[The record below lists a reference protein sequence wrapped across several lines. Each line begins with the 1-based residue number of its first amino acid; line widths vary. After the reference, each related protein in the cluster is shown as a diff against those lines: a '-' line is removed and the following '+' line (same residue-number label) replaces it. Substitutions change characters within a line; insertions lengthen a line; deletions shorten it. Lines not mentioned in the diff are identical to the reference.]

1 MNSVI
6 FDIDG
11 TLWDATRSIMNAW
24 NDVFERKGLPLVTL
38 EETRNSMGK
47 TEQEICEYVLPDIPF
62 DVKWEAFRDA
72 FPNEIPF
79 IQKQGGVLFDHVT
92 ETIESLSKSY
102 ALCIL
107 TNAGSR
113 YANAFL
119 DASGLRRYF
128 TDFIGYDD
136 NHLTK
141 DKNIILLREKHGF
154 DKVIYVGDTLA
165 DQRFAEAVPVP
176 FICHEK
182 GFGQCENPEYVFDD
196 YRNLEPMVRMIFAD

>member
-11 TLWDATRSIMNAW
+11 TLWDATETIMKAW
-24 NDVFERKGLPLVTL
+24 NNVMERRGIPPITL

-62 DVKWEAFRDA
+62 DVKWEAFREG

-79 IQKQGGVLFDHVT
+79 IQKYGGKLFEHVS
-92 ETIESLSKSY
+92 ETVISLSKKY

-119 DASGLRRYF
+119 DASGLRPYF
-128 TDFIGYDD
+128 TDYIGYDD

-141 DKNIILLREKHGF
+141 DENIKLLRARHGF
-154 DKVIYVGDTLA
+154 EKVIYVGDTLA

-196 YRNLEPMVRMIFAD
+196 YRDLEAMVDDIFSN

>member
-1 MNSVI
+1 MSSKEKAS
-6 FDIDG
+6 
-11 TLWDATRSIMNAW
+11 LWSPLKRPVTAW
-24 NDVFERKGLPLVTL
+24 AR
-38 EETRNSMGK
+38 
-47 TEQEICEYVLPDIPF
+47 
-62 DVKWEAFRDA
+62 
-72 FPNEIPF
+72 PNRRF
-79 IQKQGGVLFDHVT
+79 ANTYF
-92 ETIESLSKSY
+92 LSKSY

-119 DASGLRRYF
+119 DASGLRKYF

-196 YRNLEPMVRMIFAD
+196 YRNLEPMVRRIFAD